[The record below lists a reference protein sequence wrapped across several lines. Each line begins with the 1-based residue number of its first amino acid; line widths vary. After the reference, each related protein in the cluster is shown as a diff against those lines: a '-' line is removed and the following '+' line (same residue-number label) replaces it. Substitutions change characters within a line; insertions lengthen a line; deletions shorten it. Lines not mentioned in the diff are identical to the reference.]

1 MTVGARATSQ
11 RHAHRRVFSGV
22 SGVSG
27 VSLAKSADSV
37 TVHFDTEVMTE
48 LAPVA

>member
-22 SGVSG
+22 SGVS
-27 VSLAKSADSV
+27 LAKSADSV
-37 TVHFDTEVMTE
+37 TIHFDTEVMTE